1 MLAEHLKHL
10 AELQDGI
17 ARLSAEIA
25 ERLHPSEKLLAR
37 LETIPGIKRRLA
49 EVILAEIGTDMRRFP
64 CAQHLA
70 SWAGMCPGNHESGGK
85 RLSGKTRKGSQWLRT
100 ALVEAAHA
108 ASHCKDSYLSAQYH
122 RLAFRRGKKRAAV
135 ALAHTLLIIV
145 YHVLA
150 HEEEYQELGG
160 TYFDELDRDKKE
172 KSLVRQL
179 QRLGFEVALTPAPPQ
194 G

>member
-1 MLAEHLKHL
+1 
-10 AELQDGI
+10 
-17 ARLSAEIA
+17 
-25 ERLHPSEKLLAR
+25 

-49 EVILAEIGTDMRRFP
+49 EVILAEIGSDMRRFP
-64 CAQHLA
+64 SAQHLA

-108 ASHCKDSYLSAQYH
+108 ASHCKECYLSAHYH
-122 RLAFRRGKKRAAV
+122 RLAFRRGTKRAAV

-145 YHVLA
+145 YHMLS
-150 HEEEYQELGG
+150 HEEDSQELGG
-160 TYFDELDRDKKE
+160 TSFDGLDRDKKE

>member
-1 MLAEHLKHL
+1 MGEFDPRSVSRGLPAL
-10 AELQDGI
+10 
-17 ARLSAEIA
+17 
-25 ERLHPSEKLLAR
+25 
-37 LETIPGIKRRLA
+37 
-49 EVILAEIGTDMRRFP
+49 
-64 CAQHLA
+64 
-70 SWAGMCPGNHESGGK
+70 GNHESGGK

-145 YHVLA
+145 YHMLA
-150 HEEEYQELGG
+150 REEDYQELGG
-160 TYFDELDRDKKE
+160 TYFDGLDRDKKE

-179 QRLGFEVALTPAPPQ
+179 ERLGFEVALTPAPSQ
-194 G
+194 E